1 MKSPLIYLVAGEPSG
16 DALGAGL
23 MRGLRVDLPDI
34 RFAGIGGAAMQK
46 EGLESLFPYNELAIM
61 GFAEVVP
68 HIPKLLKRIKQTHA
82 DITEK
87 RPAAVITIDSPGFN
101 FRLASALQE
110 AKATR
115 TIKRIHYVAPSVWAY
130 KPKRAIKTAK
140 LFDLLLTL
148 LPFEPP
154 YFERQGLHSVFTGH
168 PVIWQNLHGDAEA
181 FRAKYNIPANAD
193 ILLILPGS
201 RPGEVKMH
209 LDIFMQA
216 AKTLGSYVP
225 VILAGSL
232 VRETI
237 RSLTP
242 EGTIIADINEKQDA
256 FAAASLALSK
266 SGTITLELAVAGVPM
281 VVSHKV
287 NALSAWLVRRMIQI
301 PYASLVNIAA
311 KAEIV
316 PELIQERCNVQEIS
330 SHLLQL
336 ASTEARNAQRAACGE
351 AIRILKGDNTASP
364 NMLAAQEVVK
374 CIGWRKI

>member
-1 MKSPLIYLVAGEPSG
+1 MNSPIIYLVAGEPSG

-34 RFAGIGGAAMQK
+34 RFAGIGGVAMQK
-46 EGLESLFPYNELAIM
+46 EGLESLFPYNELSIM
-61 GFAEVVP
+61 GFTEVVP
-68 HIPKLLKRIKQTHA
+68 HIPQLLKRIKQTHV
-82 DITEK
+82 DIQQK

-101 FRLASALQE
+101 FRLARALRDDE
-110 AKATR
+110 TIKH
-115 TIKRIHYVAPSVWAY
+115 IKRIHYVAPSVWAY

-154 YFERQGLHSVFTGH
+154 YFERHGLRSVFTGH
-168 PVIWQNLHGDAEA
+168 PVIWQNMHGDAEA
-181 FRAKYNIPANAD
+181 FRKRYNIPINAD

-201 RPGEVKMH
+201 RPGEVRMH

-232 VRETI
+232 VHETI
-237 RSLTP
+237 QSLVP
-242 EGTIIADINEKQDA
+242 QGTIIADIGEKHDA
-256 FAAASLALSK
+256 FAAATLALSK

-281 VVSHKV
+281 VVAHKV
-287 NALSAWLVRRMIQI
+287 NAFSAWLIRRMIQI

-316 PELIQERCNVQEIS
+316 PELIQERCNSKDIS
-330 SHLLQL
+330 AALLQL

-351 AIRILKGDNTASP
+351 SIRILKGDSTASP
-364 NMLAAQEVVK
+364 NMLAAQEVIR